1 MPTSHGRKIP
11 GIVVHRSRV
20 PFKIVRFDSI
30 PVTTPARALIDS
42 SSVLPFDL
50 LRRAVREALALR
62 RLTIKELI
70 ATPGQRHRNLNEIIA
85 DGYVPTRNEFEDAV
99 RDLIAE
105 GGFAKPDVGKL
116 MVVGGKRTRPD
127 FRWPEQQLVIEAD
140 GGQWHDHQLAREDD
154 AERQARLE
162 AAGERVIRVSWKQ
175 ATLHPKQTIARI
187 RAAGAPSNSA
197 VTAVTRAYVQHA

>member
-1 MPTSHGRKIP
+1 M
-11 GIVVHRSRV
+11 

-62 RLTIKELI
+62 RVTIKELI

-99 RDLIAE
+99 LDLIAE
-105 GGFAKPDVGKL
+105 GGFARARRQQAGSSSAASARN
-116 MVVGGKRTRPD
+116 RTS
-127 FRWPEQQLVIEAD
+127 
-140 GGQWHDHQLAREDD
+140 
-154 AERQARLE
+154 
-162 AAGERVIRVSWKQ
+162 AG
-175 ATLHPKQTIARI
+175 
-187 RAAGAPSNSA
+187 PSSGS
-197 VTAVTRAYVQHA
+197 